1 MSKNFIEEAELIF
14 ERNYKPSLKILLEEE
29 GDEEGKE
36 EGKED
41 TDEPLK
47 DTDLG
52 DGFEEES
59 ATPSDEEDSTD
70 FSEGLANFEPMSN
83 PVITK
88 APDEKKLQ
96 EMPPKNDDDE
106 AVTVE
111 QFESINEHDM
121 AQNNYQQY
129 MNTYVPYYTKTA
141 NQANLHGSKD
151 QLMKKLNYMIHLLEK
166 QEDEKTSNVTEELVL
181 YMFLGVFTIFCVDS
195 FARAGKYTR

>member
-1 MSKNFIEEAELIF
+1 MASSLSYSTFETNENKNLSVSKIQSQSRRKNKTIKKKPTKKAEKFLNSI
-14 ERNYKPSLKILLEEE
+14 S
-29 GDEEGKE
+29 
-36 EGKED
+36 ED
-41 TDEPLK
+41 FD
-47 DTDLG
+47 DMD
-52 DGFEEES
+52 
-59 ATPSDEEDSTD
+59 DS
-70 FSEGLANFEPMSN
+70 GLANFEPMSN

-88 APDEKKLQ
+88 APNEKKLQ